1 MNRRRPQVPVLT
13 VALGPEQQVGRTA
26 AGKAFRSRRT
36 CTILTASP

>member
-1 MNRRRPQVPVLT
+1 VRRPPVPVLA